1 MYFCSI
7 QQSAPEVDVDMLVIR
22 PSFRDADKMKLQ
34 ISYNMEVP
42 RAMMFELKTKVPS
55 ILATFTML
63 ADKYQITRSMEVL
76 KTSAVNRINEA
87 YEAAINYDAQMSQLS
102 IFFRNIIVQYQ
113 KTVQVFL
120 DSLVKVLRET
130 QFKLPGSDEMTTLP
144 VLLQRLTSSIAAVLE
159 MTIQRIFEN
168 TEVYYNAFVEMMS
181 SVKLSMPVSDV
192 VSVNQF
198 LEQVKTVFKRIIDE
212 VMDLVKNME
221 SLDTMLVK
229 IGETLQAVVEASQ
242 ELVDTVKSDY
252 LDAVFVNFN
261 VLYHNLI
268 TDTKRVAEDIA
279 AISMEDFTN
288 GYEFVMDM
296 FISVVDQFNN
306 AVYGFLEQVSGG
318 AQAYI
323 RVNDGMVEID
333 LPLSFQQ

>member
-1 MYFCSI
+1 MYFYSI

-22 PSFRDADKMKLQ
+22 PSIRDADKMKLQ

-42 RAMMFELKTKVPS
+42 KAMMLELKTKVPS
-55 ILATFTML
+55 ILTTFTML
-63 ADKYQITRSMEVL
+63 ADKYQITRNMEVL
-76 KTSAVNRINEA
+76 KTFAVNRINEA

-120 DSLVKVLRET
+120 DALVKVLET
-130 QFKLPGSDEMTTLP
+130 QFKLPGSHERTTLP
-144 VLLQRLTSSIAAVLE
+144 VLLQELTSSVAAVLE
-159 MTIQRIFEN
+159 TTIERIFEN
-168 TEVYYNAFVEMMS
+168 AKVYYNTFVEKMS

-212 VMDLVKNME
+212 VVDLVKNME

-261 VLYHNLI
+261 FLYHNLI
-268 TDTKRVAEDIA
+268 MATKRVAEDIVA
-279 AISMEDFTN
+279 MSMEDLIS

-296 FISVVDQFNN
+296 FISGVDQFNN

-333 LPLSFQQ
+333 LPLSFLQ

>member
-1 MYFCSI
+1 
-7 QQSAPEVDVDMLVIR
+7 ML
-22 PSFRDADKMKLQ
+22 
-34 ISYNMEVP
+34 
-42 RAMMFELKTKVPS
+42 ELKTKVPS
-55 ILATFTML
+55 ILTTFTML
-63 ADKYQITRSMEVL
+63 ADKYQITRNMEVL

-87 YEAAINYDAQMSQLS
+87 YEAVINYDAQMSQLS

-120 DSLVKVLRET
+120 DALVKVLRET
-130 QFKLPGSDEMTTLP
+130 QFKLPGYDEMTTLP
-144 VLLQRLTSSIAAVLE
+144 VLLHKLTSSVAAVLE
-159 MTIQRIFEN
+159 MTIEKIFEN
-168 TEVYYNAFVEMMS
+168 AEIYYNTFVEKMS

-192 VSVNQF
+192 VSVNEF

-212 VMDLVKNME
+212 VVDLVKNME

-229 IGETLQAVVEASQ
+229 IGETLQAVVEVSQ

-261 VLYHNLI
+261 VLYYNLI
-268 TDTKRVAEDIA
+268 TATKRVAEGIVA
-279 AISMEDFTN
+279 MSMEDLISR
-288 GYEFVMDM
+288 YDFVMDM
-296 FISVVDQFNN
+296 FISGVDQFNN

-323 RVNDGMVEID
+323 RVNAGMVEID
-333 LPLSFQQ
+333 LPLFFLQ